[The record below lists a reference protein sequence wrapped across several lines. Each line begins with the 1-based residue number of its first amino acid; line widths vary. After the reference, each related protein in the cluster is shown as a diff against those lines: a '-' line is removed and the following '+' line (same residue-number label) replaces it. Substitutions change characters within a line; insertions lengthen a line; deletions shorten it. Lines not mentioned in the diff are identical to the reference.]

1 MVSVPATYG
10 AILVGGFL
18 AAALSGIVTVQSFI
32 YFKLYPT
39 DLAWRKAIVAVIWS
53 LDSIHTALVCASI
66 WIYLIQNFGDTSKIN
81 DIPETVAMTIALTA
95 ILTFIVHCFFAQ
107 RIHKLSRCDWRIT
120 APILAFAFLRL
131 CSASV
136 TTAEMIHLK
145 TFSEF
150 KQEFRWIFTLGLALS
165 SLVDILIAI
174 FLCYSLQATRKAASS
189 MDYVVNSVILYTL
202 ENNSLTS
209 AATVISMVCWLVMPT
224 NLIFMGLHFVISKL
238 YANSLLA
245 TLNARKQLRQER
257 AQRGLSGELPL
268 AFPGLATRF
277 RSNNQDPSRI
287 DPIGTKLEINV
298 EKTVQ
303 YEVDADIMTS
313 HSPSPSSISPKT
325 SCRPS
330 EAISQMA

>member
-10 AILVGGFL
+10 AILLGGFL

-32 YFKLYPT
+32 YIKLYPT
-39 DLAWRKAIVAVIWS
+39 DLAWRKAMVAVIWI
-53 LDSIHTALVCASI
+53 LDGIHTALVCASI
-66 WIYLIQNFGDTSKIN
+66 WIYLIKNFGDTSKIN

-95 ILTFIVHCFFAQ
+95 NLDVH
-107 RIHKLSRCDWRIT
+107 RSLHISRSVAVSRGDWRIT
-120 APILAFAFLRL
+120 APLLVLAFLRL
-131 CSASV
+131 CSACV
-136 TTAEMIHLK
+136 TTAEMIHLN

-150 KQEFRWIFTLGLALS
+150 KREFRWVFTLGLALS

-174 FLCYSLQATRKAASS
+174 FLCYSLRTTRKASSS
-189 MDYVVNSVILYTL
+189 MDYVINSVILYTF

-209 AATVISMVCWLVMPT
+209 AATVVSMICWLVMPS

-268 AFPGLATRF
+268 AFPGLTDRF
-277 RSNNQDPSRI
+277 RSNRRDSSRME
-287 DPIGTKLEINV
+287 PIGTKLEINV
-298 EKTVQ
+298 EKTVE
-303 YEVDADIMTS
+303 YEVDADTLNR
-313 HSPSPSSISPKT
+313 HSPALSSPNL
-325 SCRPS
+325 SCHPS
-330 EAISQMA
+330 QAVSQMV